1 MTKRIL
7 TIIVS
12 AFMLTLPM
20 EMRADDAQRATDVQ
34 RTTVEQEQKEVV
46 ITVSES
52 NVHIK
57 NADKAVMEVYN
68 MAGVKVATYRVDSPE
83 KTIELG
89 HLPKGCYI
97 LKVGKVARKVYLH

>member
-1 MTKRIL
+1 MKRIL
-7 TIIVS
+7 IMMTLG
-12 AFMLTLPM
+12 FMLGM
-20 EMRADDAQRATDVQ
+20 SGEMKAQDIQ
-34 RTTVEQEQKEVV
+34 RTTIEQEQKEVV

-68 MAGVKVATYRVDSPE
+68 MAGVKIASYRVDSPE

-97 LKVGKVARKVYLH
+97 LKIGKVARKVYLH